1 MIHYKAIKLKSGELM
16 ACSSE
21 WDFST
26 KDVLKNK
33 TIKVD
38 NPVIFQSFKFVDGE
52 GELVET
58 ISMMPMIPI
67 SDHTTVEISADH
79 VFSVSEMRP
88 QAAEKYA
95 MFLERL
101 QEQLLPEMDVQA
113 QAEYD
118 EYSEEEEY
126 DENVIDMTKY
136 NPRLLH

>member
-67 SDHTTVEISADH
+67 TDHTTVEISADH
-79 VFSVSEMRP
+79 VFSVTEMRP
-88 QAAEKYA
+88 QAAEKYT
-95 MFLERL
+95 MFLEHL
-101 QEQLLPEMDVQA
+101 HQQLLPELDDQA

-118 EYSEEEEY
+118 EYSEEEY

-136 NPRLLH
+136 NPRTLH

>member
-67 SDHTTVEISADH
+67 TDHTTVEISADH
-79 VFSVSEMRP
+79 VFSVAEMRP
-88 QAAEKYA
+88 QAAEKYT
-95 MFLERL
+95 MFLEHL
-101 QEQLLPEMDVQA
+101 HMHQLPEMDVQA

-118 EYSEEEEY
+118 EYMEEEEY
-126 DENVIDMTKY
+126 DENVIDINKY
-136 NPRLLH
+136 NPRILH

>member
-1 MIHYKAIKLKSGELM
+1 M

-33 TIKVD
+33 TVKVD
-38 NPVIFQSFKFVDGE
+38 NPVIFQSFKFVDGD

-67 SDHTTVEISADH
+67 SDHTTVEIAADH
-79 VFSVSEMRP
+79 VFSVTEMRP
-88 QAAEKYA
+88 QAAEKYT

-101 QEQLLPEMDVQA
+101 QEQLLPELDLQA

-118 EYSEEEEY
+118 EYNEEEEY

-136 NPRLLH
+136 NPRILH

>member
-33 TIKVD
+33 TVKVD
-38 NPVIFQSFKFVDGE
+38 NPVIFQSFKFVDGD

-67 SDHTTVEISADH
+67 SDHTTVEIAADH
-79 VFSVSEMRP
+79 VFSVTEMRP
-88 QAAEKYA
+88 QAAEKYT

-101 QEQLLPEMDVQA
+101 QEQLLPELDLQA

-118 EYSEEEEY
+118 EYNEEEEY

-136 NPRLLH
+136 NPRILH

>member
-1 MIHYKAIKLKSGELM
+1 M

-33 TIKVD
+33 TVKVD
-38 NPVIFQSFKFVDGE
+38 NPVISQSFKFVDGD

-58 ISMMPMIPI
+58 ISMMPMVPI
-67 SDHTTVEISADH
+67 SDHTTVEIAADH
-79 VFSVSEMRP
+79 VFSVTEMRP

-101 QEQLLPEMDVQA
+101 QEQLLPELDVQA

-118 EYSEEEEY
+118 EYNEEEEY

-136 NPRLLH
+136 NPRILH

>member
-1 MIHYKAIKLKSGELM
+1 M
-16 ACSSE
+16 ACSAE

-67 SDHTTVEISADH
+67 TDHTTVEISADH
-79 VFSVSEMRP
+79 VFSVTEMRP
-88 QAAEKYA
+88 QAAEKYT
-95 MFLERL
+95 MFLEHL
-101 QEQLLPEMDVQA
+101 HQQLLPELDDQA

-118 EYSEEEEY
+118 EYSEEEDY
-126 DENVIDMTKY
+126 DENVIDINKY
-136 NPRLLH
+136 NPRILH